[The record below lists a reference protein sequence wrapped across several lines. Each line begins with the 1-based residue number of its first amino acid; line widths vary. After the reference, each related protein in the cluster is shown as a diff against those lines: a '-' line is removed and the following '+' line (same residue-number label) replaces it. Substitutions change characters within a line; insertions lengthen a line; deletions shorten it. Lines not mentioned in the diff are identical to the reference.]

1 MKLQA
6 VSTGRGFLPQ
16 SLAPA
21 EPDAFLG
28 PVAERVEGQNHL
40 FESFARKCLEASCPL
55 GWVLSWLLP
64 LIL

>member
-1 MKLQA
+1 MKLPA
-6 VSTGRGFLPQ
+6 VSTGLGFFLSPWPQ
-16 SLAPA
+16 PCQT
-21 EPDAFLG
+21 PILG
-28 PVAERVEGQNHL
+28 PVAGSVEGENHL